1 MNTREICSK
10 MRETI
15 LSMIFVLSSRYKSS
29 TGPLSW
35 TSIAVNEALAM
46 KKKTYKQKRDTF

>member
-1 MNTREICSK
+1 MNTREIRSK

-35 TSIAVNEALAM
+35 TSIAVNEALTM
-46 KKKTYKQKRDTF
+46 RKETHTQKRDTF